1 MNDNL
6 KRVLFSRIFIR
17 ITACTM
23 LAAGYLPRVYA
34 TSGYT
39 IDIVQQQK
47 QMTGKI
53 TDVKGNPIIGA
64 NVLEKGTTN
73 GAISDIDGNFKLSLK
88 PGATLL
94 ITYIGYKPEEVKV
107 GNGPLKVIMKEDN
120 ETLSEVVVVGFGTQ
134 KKVNLT
140 GSVSVVSGEDMAL
153 RPVSNATQALQG
165 MVPGL
170 QITSASGSLDS
181 SPSINVRGTTTIGQG
196 TSGSPLVLI
205 DGMEGDLNTLNPQD
219 IASISVLKDAA
230 ASSIYGSRAPFG
242 VILVTTKK
250 GTKNGKVQ
258 INYNNSFRWATPI
271 RMKHL
276 MSSVDFASMTND
288 AFSNGGQG
296 IYFDN
301 QRMEKIASF
310 ANAKPYG
317 PGQRITE
324 DGKIIYSLDA
334 DPNNPSV
341 WGNSFIMGND
351 NTDWYD
357 VIYKKWTFSQEH
369 NFSASGG
376 SEKFNYYTSFGYLG
390 QDGLVK
396 VGDDKLKRYNISAK
410 INSELTNWL
419 RFSYSYRFMRKDFKR
434 PNALGEYLYLYLGGQ
449 WPTVPLYDRNGNYA
463 ADQVLSMATG
473 GDYKSQ
479 TDETYHQA
487 SLIFEPIKN
496 WLTHVEFN
504 YRIQSTNNHY
514 EDQQTYF
521 YNVNNEAYLA
531 NSYSGVDEDYY
542 KENYYNFQVYSEY
555 NHSFAE
561 KHNFHI
567 MGGFQAEDLQQTQ
580 FGLYRNGIMIPE
592 KPQVDMT
599 SGLGPDGL
607 PVTPGTWGSRNEWSI
622 AGFFGRLNYDYNGK
636 YLLEVNVRG
645 DGSSRFRLG
654 NQWKVFPSISI
665 GWNIA
670 REKLFEPLNETIN
683 QLKLRGSYGSLGN
696 QNTDNWYQTFQTVP
710 VQAGAGTWLQNG
722 IKPNIAGAPG
732 LVSETMTWE
741 KIESYNIG
749 LDWGLFNNRLT
760 GSFDWYVRNTKDMI
774 GNAPELP
781 ALLGTS
787 VPVTNNTDL
796 KTNGWELSIGWQD
809 RLPNGVNYGA
819 KFNISD
825 SRAKITRYP
834 NNPTNSIW
842 TYVKG
847 RYINEIWGYETV
859 GIAKSNEEMKEHL
872 SKVDQSSL
880 GDNWAA
886 GDIMYAD
893 LNHDGK
899 ISGGSETINDHGDYK
914 LIGNSTPRY
923 LFGLDLNASWK
934 GFDFRLFFQGVMKR
948 DYWTNIDYL
957 FGTYGYGQWYTKCI
971 SEVQDYFRD
980 SNTWSVQNGYQA
992 ENLNAYLPRALYSN
1006 KNLQTQTRYLQNAA
1020 YIRLKNLQFGYT
1032 LPRTLTAKWGLENM
1046 RIFFSGENLWTGTK
1060 LAKQFDPETLGTY
1073 QGNGYPLTTT
1083 LSGGLNITF

>member
-1 MNDNL
+1 MNENL
-6 KRVLFSRIFIR
+6 KRVLSSRTFIKFA
-17 ITACTM
+17 TCTM
-23 LAAGYLPRVYA
+23 FAGGYLPMTYA
-34 TSGYT
+34 TSGNT
-39 IDIVQQQK
+39 VDIVQQQK
-47 QMTGKI
+47 NVTGTI
-53 TDVKGNPIIGA
+53 TDAKGEPIIGA
-64 NVLEKGTTN
+64 NVVEKGTSN
-73 GAISDIDGNFKLSLK
+73 GVISDVDGNFKLLVA
-88 PGATLL
+88 PGSTLV
-94 ITYIGYKPEEVKV
+94 ITYIGYKTQEVKT
-107 GNGPLKVIMKEDN
+107 GNSPLKVVMKEDS

-140 GSVSVVSGEDMAL
+140 GSVSVVSGEEMAL

-196 TSGSPLVLI
+196 TSGSPLILI

-250 GTKNGKVQ
+250 GTKDGKVQ
-258 INYNNSFRWATPI
+258 INYNNSLRWATPI

-276 MSSVDFASMTND
+276 MSSVNFASMTND

-301 QRMEKIASF
+301 QRMEKIASY

-324 DGKIIYSLDA
+324 NGEILYSLDP

-376 SEKFNYYTSFGYLG
+376 NEKFNYYASFGYLG

-396 VGDDKLKRYNISAK
+396 VGDDNLKRYNVSAK
-410 INSELTNWL
+410 INSELTKWL

-434 PNALGEYLYLYLGGQ
+434 PNALGESLYLYLGGQ
-449 WPTVPLYDRNGNYA
+449 WPTAPLYDRNGHYA
-463 ADQVLSMATG
+463 SDQVLGMATG
-473 GDYKSQ
+473 GEYKSQ

-487 SLIFEPIKN
+487 SFIIEPVKD

-504 YRIQSTNNHY
+504 YRIQSVNNHY
-514 EDQQTYF
+514 ENQQTFF
-521 YNVNNEAYLA
+521 YNVNDEPFLN

-555 NHSFAE
+555 SHSFAE

-567 MGGFQAEDLQQTQ
+567 MGGFQAEDLKQTQ
-580 FGLYRNGIMIPE
+580 FGLYRDGIMIPE
-592 KPQVDMT
+592 KPEVDLG
-599 SGLGPDGL
+599 SGLGPDGQ

-622 AGFFGRLNYDYNGK
+622 AGFFGRLNYDYDGK

-645 DGSSRFRLG
+645 DGSSRFRRG
-654 NQWKVFPSISI
+654 NQWGIFPSVSI

-670 REKLFEPLNETIN
+670 RERFFESINNVVN
-683 QLKLRGSYGSLGN
+683 QLKIRASYGSLGN
-696 QNTDNWYQTFQTVP
+696 QNTDDWYRTFQTVP
-710 VQAGAGTWLQNG
+710 VYAGSGTWLQNS

-760 GSFDWYVRNTKDMI
+760 GSFDLYVRNTKDMI

-781 ALLGTS
+781 AILGTG
-787 VPVTNNTDL
+787 VPITNNTDL
-796 KTNGWELSIGWQD
+796 KTHGWELSIGWQD
-809 RLPNGVNYGA
+809 RLQSGFSYGA

-834 NNPTNSIW
+834 NNPTKSIW
-842 TYVKG
+842 TYMEG
-847 RYINEIWGYETV
+847 RYINEIWGYETI
-859 GIAKSNEEMKEHL
+859 GIAKSDEEMKAHL
-872 SKVDQSSL
+872 AKVDQSSL

-899 ISGGSETINDHGDYK
+899 ISGGSGTIDDHGDYK

-923 LFGLDLNASWK
+923 LFGLDMNASWK
-934 GFDFRLFFQGVMKR
+934 GFDFRIFFQGVMKR

-957 FGTYGYGQWYTKCI
+957 FGTYGSGQWYTKCI
-971 SEVQDYFRD
+971 TDVQDYFRD
-980 SNTWSVQNGYQA
+980 SNTWSVQNGYQS
-992 ENLNAYLPRALYSN
+992 ENLDAYLPRALYSN

-1032 LPRTLTAKWGLENM
+1032 LPKTFTAKWGIENL
-1046 RIFFSGENLWTGTK
+1046 RIYFSGENLWTGTK
-1060 LAKQFDPETLGTY
+1060 LAKQFDPETIGTY

-1083 LSGGLNITF
+1083 LSGGLSITF